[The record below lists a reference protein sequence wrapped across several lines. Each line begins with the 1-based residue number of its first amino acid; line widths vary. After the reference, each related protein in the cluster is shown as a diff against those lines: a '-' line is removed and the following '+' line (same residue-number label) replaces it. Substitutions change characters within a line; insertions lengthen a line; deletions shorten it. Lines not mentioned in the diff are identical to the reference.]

1 MHLDV
6 ALSTLVHLLTT
17 PQLLFLMT
25 IAVPMGIFFG
35 STPGLGGKLGL
46 VLLIPIVFGMPALT
60 GAVFLCAMHAVVHTG
75 GSIPS
80 ILVGVPGDGPAAAT
94 VLDGYAMT
102 KKGLAGRALG
112 ASFGA
117 STVGGLLGAVFLGL
131 SLSILEPM
139 ILMFSPAEFFLL
151 ALLGITFIA
160 MLSGNNFLKGLISGF
175 FGLMVAFIGLDPS
188 TGDERYTFGQLFLWD
203 GVSIIV
209 SVLSMFAIPE
219 MISLGVKG
227 RSFDPA
233 VAAAAA
239 GKSEFVARAAAEPV
253 SPPARPMKVK
263 VSYAQIWEGMWD
275 VVVHKWLVLRCALL
289 VAAIG
294 VIPGLGG
301 DAAAWMAY
309 GHTVQSSK
317 NPETFGT
324 GRVEG
329 VIGAETGSCAKEAGS
344 LLPTLFFGVPGSSG
358 MAIMLGAF
366 LMLGLQPGPTM
377 LTEHLDIVWSLIWA
391 LAIANVIC
399 VIMLVAAAP
408 WIAKLGS
415 VKAGFLI
422 PYVIVLALLGCYIY
436 GGNWQN
442 LVLIA
447 VMGSIGYMF
456 KRHDWPRAPFVIGV
470 ILGPIAEDS
479 LLKSLALGGIGF
491 FFRPI
496 SMVLVALIIGSIA
509 FYIYR
514 SRKPALNKAAAVKQ
528 DLGKPEVKHA

>member
-6 ALSTLVHLLTT
+6 AASTLFHLLTT
-17 PQLLFLMT
+17 PQLVFLM
-25 IAVPMGIFFG
+25 IVAVPLGIFFG

-46 VLLIPIVFGMPALT
+46 VLLIPFVLGFNMDQMT

-102 KKGLAGRALG
+102 KKGEAGRALG

-117 STVGGLLGAVFLGL
+117 STVGGLLGAVFLGA
-131 SLSILEPM
+131 SLPILEPI
-139 ILMFSPAEFFLL
+139 ILSFSPAEFFLL
-151 ALLGITFIA
+151 AILGITFIA
-160 MLSGNNFLKGLISGF
+160 TLSGNSFLKGLIVGL
-175 FGLMVAFIGLDPS
+175 FGLMCAFIGLDPS
-188 TGDERYTFGQLFLWD
+188 TGSPRFTFGQIWLWD
-203 GVSIIV
+203 GMSIV
-209 SVLSMFAIPE
+209 VAVLSMFAIPE

-227 RSFDPA
+227 RSSDVPKG
-233 VAAAAA
+233 AAAAMQ
-239 GKSEFVARAAAEPV
+239 AASA
-253 SPPARPMKVK
+253 PAPTGSRRVN
-263 VSYAQIWEGMWD
+263 YGQIWQGMRD
-275 VVVHKWLVLRCALL
+275 VAVHKWLVLRCSLL

-366 LMLGLQPGPTM
+366 LMLGIQPGPTM
-377 LTEHLDIVWSLIWA
+377 LSEHVDIVWSLIWA
-391 LAIANVIC
+391 LVIANVIC
-399 VIMLVAAAP
+399 VVMLVAAGP
-408 WIAKLGS
+408 WISKLGS
-415 VKAGFLI
+415 VKATFLI
-422 PYVIVLALLGCYIY
+422 PYVLVFALLGCYLF
-436 GGNWQN
+436 GSNWQN
-442 LVLIA
+442 LVLVA
-447 VMGSIGYMF
+447 AMGSLGYLF
-456 KRHDWPRAPFVIGV
+456 KRQDWPRAPFIIGV
-470 ILGPIAEDS
+470 ILGKIAEDS
-479 LLKSLALGGIGF
+479 LQKAIGIYGIGF
-491 FFRPI
+491 FWRPI
-496 SMVLVALIIGSIA
+496 SLVLIACIVASIGL
-509 FYIYR
+509 YMWR
-514 SRKPALNKAAAVKQ
+514 SRKASVHVP
-528 DLGKPEVKHA
+528 GHA